1 MATKLTLRNWMF
13 TGPGND
19 FVCPTWTTSFKCN
32 PTAACASDNATG
44 RQYCCEDQQGM
55 CWNQAATC
63 ATDGSTF
70 NCTRGTSSWCCM
82 TNTEICTEI
91 AGQIN
96 ICWAANPRNV
106 LLDITPNALKSAYS
120 SLTAGRPSASSYTF
134 DPQLL
139 MAATTSPSSSS
150 STSRVTD
157 AAQSSPTTSSPSTAI
172 QTPTNR
178 GDTGAVNSGTT
189 TPSPNDGG
197 GLGAG
202 AIAGIVVGVLLAI
215 AFGAAL
221 AWFLMRKKKRQNDD
235 IAGAGPHEV
244 ASTHASD
251 QKYMYA
257 GSSPGYAEAH
267 SSTVEEMPTPVH
279 DYNNHSGVLQVAGG
293 FPAAHQHYY
302 AELPADAQGRAGAVA
317 SPQT

>member
-1 MATKLTLRNWMF
+1 MATALTLRNWMF

-19 FVCPTWTTSFKCN
+19 FVCPTWSSGFKCN

-70 NCTRGTSSWCCM
+70 NCTRGTSTWCCM
-82 TNTEICTEI
+82 TNTEICTEA

-106 LLDITPNALKSAYS
+106 LLDIAPNALRSAYS
-120 SLTAGRPSASSYTF
+120 SLTAARPTASSYTF
-134 DPQLL
+134 DPELL
-139 MAATTSPSSSS
+139 MAATTSASSSS

-157 AAQSSPTTSSPSTAI
+157 AAASTSTGSSSTTE
-172 QTPTNR
+172 QTPTTR
-178 GDTGAVNSGTT
+178 SGAGAVNSGTN
-189 TPSPNDGG
+189 TPTPDDDK

-202 AIAGIVVGVLLAI
+202 AIAGIVVGVILAI
-215 AFGAAL
+215 AIGAAL
-221 AWFLMRKKKRQNDD
+221 AWFFMRKKNRKSDNL
-235 IAGAGPHEV
+235 AGADLHE
-244 ASTHASD
+244 ADSTHPSE

-267 SSTVEEMPTPVH
+267 PPTAEEMPTPVQDH
-279 DYNNHSGVLQVAGG
+279 NAKQPGVWQVVGEL
-293 FPAAHQHYY
+293 PAAHQHYY
-302 AELPADAQGRAGAVA
+302 AEMPAETQAKNGPAV
-317 SPQT
+317 SPQR